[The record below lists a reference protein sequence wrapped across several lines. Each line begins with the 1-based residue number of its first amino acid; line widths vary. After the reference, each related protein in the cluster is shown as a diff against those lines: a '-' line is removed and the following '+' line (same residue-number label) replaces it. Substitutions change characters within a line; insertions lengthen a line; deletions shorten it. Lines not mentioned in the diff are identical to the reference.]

1 MVVHACNSST
11 WEVEDLEFE
20 ASLDYIA
27 RSCLKKKKQK
37 KPNNSI
43 YNNIKN
49 KIKYLVSAYDCSSM
63 VKCLTSMQKAQHL
76 QKIKQST

>member
-27 RSCLKKKKQK
+27 RSCLKKKKNQ
-37 KPNNSI
+37 I
-43 YNNIKN
+43 
-49 KIKYLVSAYDCSSM
+49 V
-63 VKCLTSMQKAQHL
+63 LTIEEAAF
-76 QKIKQST
+76 